1 MNAFPCSVPARPFSA
16 RIALSR
22 RFPVIAAIGLICV
35 AAHAECP
42 GYVETDAGSAFDI
55 ASIIRDT
62 GSPQSALDK
71 VRSAVARVNAGGG
84 CSIFRDRLACEETL
98 TLANKA
104 IVALE
109 ACASSSAPKGTAHG

>member
-1 MNAFPCSVPARPFSA
+1 M
-16 RIALSR
+16 
-22 RFPVIAAIGLICV
+22 ICV
-35 AAHAECP
+35 AAHAQSQCP

-84 CSIFRDRLACEETL
+84 CSIFRDPLACEETL

-104 IVALE
+104 IVALQ
-109 ACASSSAPKGTAHG
+109 ACTSSGLPKGSAHG

>member
-1 MNAFPCSVPARPFSA
+1 MNTLPFPLSVRTVRA
-16 RIALSR
+16 R
-22 RFPVIAAIGLICV
+22 RFPVVAAIGLICA
-35 AAHAECP
+35 AAHAQTQCP

-98 TLANKA
+98 ALANKA
-104 IVALE
+104 IVALQ
-109 ACASSSAPKGTAHG
+109 ACASPGLPKGAAHG

>member
-1 MNAFPCSVPARPFSA
+1 MV
-16 RIALSR
+16 
-22 RFPVIAAIGLICV
+22 CV
-35 AAHAECP
+35 AAHAQTQCP

-55 ASIIRDT
+55 ASVIRDT

-71 VRSAVARVNAGGG
+71 VRRAVAKVNAGGG

-104 IVALE
+104 IAALQ
-109 ACASSSAPKGTAHG
+109 ACASGSVPKGSAHG